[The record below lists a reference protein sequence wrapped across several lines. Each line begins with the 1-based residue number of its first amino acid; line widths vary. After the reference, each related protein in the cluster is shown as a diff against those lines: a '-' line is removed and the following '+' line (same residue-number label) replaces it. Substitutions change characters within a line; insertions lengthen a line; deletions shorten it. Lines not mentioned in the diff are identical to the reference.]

1 MFINAK
7 LSSIRFISSYILALG
22 LLVLSIPIYADKMN
36 VAILTHI
43 SGTVEI
49 SNSADREA
57 DFGVDIYE
65 GDIIS
70 TAKEGTFTLTFYNG
84 CRQEQV
90 KKNSSIKVGMSS
102 SSIIKGGFSNINTF
116 DCEVPAPQL
125 GMDDSHKKA
134 GITFR
139 GADIDK
145 EVKKIAYENKI
156 VSSCVTNN
164 SKKTIKQL
172 RKNASEQAFQQVLSQ
187 FIKPINSANLDLL
200 NNPLVQKELLSRYVN
215 ESKIIKYSN
224 NNNKVCAK
232 VSISANSKILDKGLK
247 ECKKSNKLLAWEV
260 NQNQS
265 SDLHFKLWTNRKESP
280 FFRDDEE
287 IFIYFVSNKDV
298 YLKLDYFMADGTVAH
313 LVPNILPNYNK
324 LKAGKLY
331 ILGGKSSEIDLVATP
346 PYGTEEIRAIVN
358 KEPFSSE
365 IQKSEAVEESRPY
378 EKIIAK
384 YISKHKS
391 KNILANTSFELISTP

>member
-164 SKKTIKQL
+164 SKKTIGLKL
-172 RKNASEQAFQQVLSQ
+172 LFCKYLSLISSLLGNPWHPVISKTKISCSKYLNLKIKITENPFLYCYPQVL
-187 FIKPINSANLDLL
+187 LL
-200 NNPLVQKELLSRYVN
+200 FF
-215 ESKIIKYSN
+215 
-224 NNNKVCAK
+224 
-232 VSISANSKILDKGLK
+232 GL
-247 ECKKSNKLLAWEV
+247 
-260 NQNQS
+260 QYH
-265 SDLHFKLWTNRKESP
+265 D
-280 FFRDDEE
+280 
-287 IFIYFVSNKDV
+287 
-298 YLKLDYFMADGTVAH
+298 
-313 LVPNILPNYNK
+313 
-324 LKAGKLY
+324 
-331 ILGGKSSEIDLVATP
+331 
-346 PYGTEEIRAIVN
+346 
-358 KEPFSSE
+358 
-365 IQKSEAVEESRPY
+365 
-378 EKIIAK
+378 
-384 YISKHKS
+384 
-391 KNILANTSFELISTP
+391 